1 MLSFTA
7 TGRLGRADRL
17 ESERFIVR
25 LSIACDR
32 LIDGPSG
39 KWTKTEWL
47 SAVCF
52 DAALNQQ
59 LTDQLAVGDS
69 IEVSG
74 RIEPRKRQIGEV
86 SVTDH
91 SFVLERFKLVARP
104 KARNQEQAA

>member
-7 TGRLGRADRL
+7 TGRLGRTDRL
-17 ESERFIVR
+17 KSERFIVR

-39 KWTKTEWL
+39 KWTKTEWV
-47 SAVCF
+47 SVVCF

-59 LTDQLAVGDS
+59 LTDTLAVGDS

-74 RIEPRKRQIGEV
+74 RIEPRKRQVGEV
-86 SVTDH
+86 SFTDH

-104 KARNQEQAA
+104 KVRSQEQAA